1 MEQTLERTLRGTQ
14 SAALSASAGAVLRVS
29 GVRERPLERTIR
41 SFQPSEVSSQGPS
54 PYSWACEKV
63 GAEV

>member
-1 MEQTLERTLRGTQ
+1 MEQTLERMLRGTQ
-14 SAALSASAGAVLRVS
+14 SAALSASAGAALRVS

-54 PYSWACEKV
+54 PHS
-63 GAEV
+63 